1 MKVDIFPGAVGSRQN
16 ILVIPNSHPNEK
28 KRTYRAVAV
37 IRKPSVEG
45 VYVQS
50 LVNFLFMMQHYD
62 FIHWYYDFPLDHIND
77 IWLEAAE

>member
-1 MKVDIFPGAVGSRQN
+1 M
-16 ILVIPNSHPNEK
+16 VIPNSHPNEK

-37 IRKPSVEG
+37 FQKPDVEG

-50 LVNFLFMMQHYD
+50 LVKLLFMMQHSG
-62 FIHWYYDFPLDHIND
+62 FIHWYYDCPLDHIND